1 MAIFCCKPILNL
13 DQKWWSEITRT
24 ALSFGKFWEIKGS
37 AGEVLTLQSHIWQ
50 GRHLG
55 GWHMA
60 WMCVVCF
67 PLKKRYLSVDTPTS
81 LTRVCING
89 INASNFPVFDYP
101 NPIFAMIWVKV
112 NPKLH
117 PRKGFCPRMTKFGNC
132 KYCEGKG
139 DSDNGKGKG
148 KSWGGGGIQAP
159 SGQMLEKCQG
169 NLEDQ
174 CLPWGNRGK
183 AW

>member
-1 MAIFCCKPILNL
+1 MKSSLFKATS
-13 DQKWWSEITRT
+13 DRG
-24 ALSFGKFWEIKGS
+24 A
-37 AGEVLTLQSHIWQ
+37 TLEDDTW
-50 GRHLG
+50 LG
-55 GWHMA
+55 CV
-60 WMCVVCF
+60 MCVF

-101 NPIFAMIWVKV
+101 NPIFAMIWVNV

-174 CLPWGNRGK
+174 CLP
-183 AW
+183 

>member
-1 MAIFCCKPILNL
+1 MCSLIPKY
-13 DQKWWSEITRT
+13 E
-24 ALSFGKFWEIKGS
+24 
-37 AGEVLTLQSHIWQ
+37 AGCTMLHPDIIWQVLLTLQTHIWWQ

-55 GWHMA
+55 WGWHMA
-60 WMCVVCF
+60 WMCDVCF
-67 PLKKRYLSVDTPTS
+67 PSQEIPFGRHTS

-89 INASNFPVFDYP
+89 IKASNFPVFDYP

-139 DSDNGKGKG
+139 DSCEGKGDSDNGKGKG
-148 KSWGGGGIQAP
+148 KSWGGGIQAP